1 MKIRR
6 TWNRNCWT
14 CFITLYSIHWRSDR
28 SNNYYNQ
35 WYDHMQLFSETIQSI
50 IMVYWRMVF
59 LYHITNEVSILI
71 GIIYWKFII
80 LAFNVANCSQW
91 LLILTNC
98 YALYQ
103 IPDAYWTWVLRFSAR
118 DVMHLCINASCLIR
132 TGRPWGELHDIH
144 SICWSDRNCAHC
156 RCYIMQIE
164 RWHQL
169 HSAPTS

>member
-6 TWNRNCWT
+6 TWNRNYWT
-14 CFITLYSIHWRSDR
+14 CFITLYSIHWHSD
-28 SNNYYNQ
+28 NNYYDQ
-35 WYDHMQLFSETIQSI
+35 WHDHICNSFRRQSKALSRFI
-50 IMVYWRMVF
+50 EGCMVF
-59 LYHITNEVSILI
+59 LYHISNEVSILI
-71 GIIYWKFII
+71 SIIYWKFTI

-156 RCYIMQIE
+156 RCYCISC
-164 RWHQL
+164 R
-169 HSAPTS
+169 